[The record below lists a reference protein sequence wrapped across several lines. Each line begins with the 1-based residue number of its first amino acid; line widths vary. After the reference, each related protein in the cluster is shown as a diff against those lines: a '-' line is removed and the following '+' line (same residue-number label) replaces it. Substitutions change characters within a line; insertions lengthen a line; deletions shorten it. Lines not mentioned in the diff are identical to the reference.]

1 MNNSGISD
9 GNKSNGSQLC
19 HIDKEAPNSH
29 HSLQIPCDTDY
40 TPPDNCLQYFTAI
53 TGTVQSYNFNGG
65 DGPHLADQDQRI
77 CIRPARG
84 YCTIGFAAAAI
95 DATFGISGANAATAI
110 VSK

>member
-1 MNNSGISD
+1 MGI
-9 GNKSNGSQLC
+9 NPMV
-19 HIDKEAPNSH
+19 PNYATSTKRPFPTFDH
-29 HSLQIPCDTDY
+29 MHNSLQIPCDTDY

>member
-1 MNNSGISD
+1 MGI
-9 GNKSNGSQLC
+9 NPMV
-19 HIDKEAPNSH
+19 PNYATSTKRPFPTLDH
-29 HSLQIPCDTDY
+29 MHSLQIPCDTDY